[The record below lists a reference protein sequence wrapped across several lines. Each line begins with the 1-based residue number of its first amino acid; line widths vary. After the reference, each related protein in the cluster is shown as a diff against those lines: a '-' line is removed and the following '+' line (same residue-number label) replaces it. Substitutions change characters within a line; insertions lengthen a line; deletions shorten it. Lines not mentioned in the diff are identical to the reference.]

1 MNALTTEQLEFRQAM
16 ANLAAAVHIV
26 STNGPHGK
34 SGITVSSACSVTDSP
49 PTLLVCIN
57 RESDAHDICVGNG
70 RLAVNVLTSQ
80 HEQLARHFSGQTKV
94 PMEERFSW
102 GIWEDLAGIPTVRGS
117 RAALSGRISRTL
129 REGTHTVIFL
139 KIDAIRIR
147 DDAQALVYDNKLFHA
162 VGGLF
167 QAGGGAGA

>member
-34 SGITVSSACSVTDSP
+34 SGITVSSRMLSSDRPRLPWSV
-49 PTLLVCIN
+49 VI
-57 RESDAHDICVGNG
+57 RESDAPGICVGNG
-70 RLAVNVLTSQ
+70 RLPVNVLNSQ

-102 GIWEDLAGIPTVRGS
+102 EIWEDLAGIPTVRGS
-117 RAALSGRISRTL
+117 RELSREESHERLGRGRT
-129 REGTHTVIFL
+129 
-139 KIDAIRIR
+139 
-147 DDAQALVYDNKLFHA
+147 Q
-162 VGGLF
+162 
-167 QAGGGAGA
+167 